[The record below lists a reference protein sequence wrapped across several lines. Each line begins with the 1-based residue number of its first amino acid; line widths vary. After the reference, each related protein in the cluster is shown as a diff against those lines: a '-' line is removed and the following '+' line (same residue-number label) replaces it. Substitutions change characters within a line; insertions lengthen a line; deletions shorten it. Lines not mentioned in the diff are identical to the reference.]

1 VAQIRAVQ
9 EEFHNVTADQ
19 AAGESI
25 GFLNPTL
32 HAVELQHPAAFN
44 DIVPAANP
52 DATAV
57 IRVDYANTVNKSS
70 GYVVSLRAIDYQA
83 WKPIATA
90 RATVRRGSSR

>member
-32 HAVELQHPAAFN
+32 YAVGPEFIRRL
-44 DIVPAANP
+44 AN
-52 DATAV
+52 
-57 IRVDYANTVNKSS
+57 
-70 GYVVSLRAIDYQA
+70 G
-83 WKPIATA
+83 
-90 RATVRRGSSR
+90 